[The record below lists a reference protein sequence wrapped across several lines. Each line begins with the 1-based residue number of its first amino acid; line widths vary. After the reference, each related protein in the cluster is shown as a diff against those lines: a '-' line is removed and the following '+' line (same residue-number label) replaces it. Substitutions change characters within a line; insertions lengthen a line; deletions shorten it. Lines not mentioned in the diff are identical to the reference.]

1 MDRYGRGQEGSQPD
15 PALEWTG
22 SGPETGLEEGVWQL
36 GLGETESEYPERPN
50 EQDCMYYLRTGFCG
64 YGARCRYNHPRD
76 RSAVLGAARVGG
88 VEYPERVGQP
98 LCQYYMRTGTCKFG
112 ASCKYHHPKQG
123 GGSASPVLLNYYGY
137 PLRPGER
144 ECTYYIKTGQ
154 CKFGATCKFHHPQP
168 GNIQIPA
175 QSPAPQI
182 APVPG
187 PTLYPS
193 VQSPSVPSS
202 QQYGVMVARPPLLP
216 GSYVQGPYGPVLLSP
231 SVVPY
236 PSWSPYPAPG
246 SPVASPNTQPAVS
259 SESVYGMS
267 PLSPS
272 APAYTG
278 AFQYTPP
285 ATGPSS
291 STQKEH
297 LFPERPGQPECQY
310 YIKNGDCKFRSS
322 CRYHHPPELVAP
334 NVVLSPIGLPLRP
347 VSIYLQLSCIV
358 IPYVRACI
366 TITYSLVYHK
376 SGAVSISSTK
386 QLKSDSHPEIIAFYD
401 VSSTLYRRELIM
413 EIKSRALAVSP
424 VSFAFAL
431 CVDRLGA
438 PTCTHYTQRGQC
450 KFGSA
455 CKFNHPIGTLSY
467 SPSASSLADMPVAPY
482 LVGSSIGTLAP
493 SSSSSDL
500 RSKPVSGP
508 SKDSSSTRLSSST
521 SAPSGSV
528 GSIFSKSGPAPHSNV
543 QQSGWSS
550 GPSTISS
557 SSSSGTHSSI

>member
-1 MDRYGRGQEGSQPD
+1 MDRYGRAQEGSQPD

-36 GLGETESEYPERPN
+36 GLGEAESEYPERPN
-50 EQDCMYYLRTGFCG
+50 EQDCMYYLRTGICG

-76 RSAVLGAARVGG
+76 RSAVLGPARVGG

-216 GSYVQGPYGPVLLSP
+216 GSYVQGPYGTVLLSP
-231 SVVPY
+231 KRSSIPKLESLPGTSMEIPLFQYILTIDFYSLKLLLLLVQ
-236 PSWSPYPAPG
+236 APG

-259 SESVYGMS
+259 SGSVYGMS

-347 VSIYLQLSCIV
+347 
-358 IPYVRACI
+358 
-366 TITYSLVYHK
+366 
-376 SGAVSISSTK
+376 
-386 QLKSDSHPEIIAFYD
+386 
-401 VSSTLYRRELIM
+401 
-413 EIKSRALAVSP
+413 
-424 VSFAFAL
+424 
-431 CVDRLGA
+431 GA

-508 SKDSSSTRLSSST
+508 GKDSSSTRLSSST

-543 QQSGWSS
+543 QQSDWSS
-550 GPSTISS
+550 GPST